1 LQNCSFYQRNPQLK
15 EQFCTVAAIAEQ
27 FETTLLSR
35 SAARVVILPEKVA
48 NFSHLVNLSLTKL
61 VLAND
66 NERMLS

>member
-1 LQNCSFYQRNPQLK
+1 
-15 EQFCTVAAIAEQ
+15 
-27 FETTLLSR
+27 
-35 SAARVVILPEKVA
+35 LPEKVA

>member
-15 EQFCTVAAIAEQ
+15 EQSCTVAAIAEQ
-27 FETTLLSR
+27 IETALLSR

>member
-1 LQNCSFYQRNPQLK
+1 LQNCSFYQRNPQFK
-15 EQFCTVAAIAEQ
+15 EQSCTVAAIAEQ